1 MRLRSYGTLFI
12 VKIAIQWS
20 DSIYASP
27 IFQEDYRMFR
37 SLALFCLATVCI
49 FSAVFAQE
57 APTKPDSIKAT
68 PEILSLFHESLQSLT
83 PAEPNL
89 RAGGLFQLLGFGI
102 NFDDQV
108 PARKIIEALL
118 VLAPSVEPEE
128 LRNQLYEGVANALC
142 DLEDCA
148 EAVGILNRIVKSADR
163 YERQLNLAI
172 KIVREHEN
180 DTTLKPFDASE
191 LLRQAVAGAVEAKD
205 VHLEAAARI
214 FLGRE
219 LARQGKQAESVA
231 AFAEAMRIAQKI
243 EDVAEQSDTIGVL
256 LQSQVQYGQ
265 MDNVLTTLQTVSNP
279 ELKRLCV
286 VMLIRHEK
294 YDDAEKLLKTLPA
307 DEMRDVLLHSFVIA
321 TIQTITE
328 ETIGELAS
336 LVSSDEQ
343 RERFLQRI
351 VAELQKN
358 DRGDTA
364 VQMGKRVKD
373 PANANL
379 ALLLGK
385 IESFL
390 GKKQFTEAV
399 QCIDQSEEEDAIR
412 QHLKRQILMMQ
423 YRETFEESVAQQ
435 IVETYT
441 GGEKMSM
448 AELNEAAKQAAQI
461 SDHAERMDV
470 FLEILQEQFQL
481 MDLAGA
487 RQTMKLVSEQ
497 LDKDT
502 DPVRIVQYRLLLAR
516 LLVAMG
522 EKQGT
527 KENLGKLMQMLSAV
541 KDLKVLK
548 DLAPEQTPAVTE
560 AGRIKLDL
568 PVAGGE
574 STVDEAAIHDQ
585 LFQIYLMTASLLTKA
600 DAPTESKA
608 AFEKAKEL
616 ANVEPVAEQKAEKL
630 LILAQFLAED
640 LN

>member
-1 MRLRSYGTLFI
+1 
-12 VKIAIQWS
+12 
-20 DSIYASP
+20 
-27 IFQEDYRMFR
+27 MFR